1 MDLYT
6 ISIILFIFFL
16 ILLSGFFSG
25 TETALTAV
33 SKPKIHQLEKSNPR
47 AKIVSFLK
55 LQKEKLIGT
64 LLLGNNLVNTLATAI
79 ATSLI
84 INYSNNS
91 EKAVI
96 YSTCIMTALILIFGE
111 VLPKTVAINKAEIL
125 NKIFVILFILYILLL
140 YMLLITQQSLAVPI
154 ALFSANLYGLIHSWF
169 SLKKNI
175 TLNMVTK

>member
-6 ISIILFIFFL
+6 ISILLFLFFL

-33 SKPKIHQLEKSNPR
+33 SKAKIHQLEKKNSR

-55 LQKEKLIGT
+55 SQKERLIGT
-64 LLLGNNLVNTLATAI
+64 ILLGNNLVNTLATAI

-84 INYSNNS
+84 INYANDN

-96 YSTCIMTALILIFGE
+96 Y
-111 VLPKTVAINKAEIL
+111 
-125 NKIFVILFILYILLL
+125 
-140 YMLLITQQSLAVPI
+140 
-154 ALFSANLYGLIHSWF
+154 
-169 SLKKNI
+169 
-175 TLNMVTK
+175 

>member
-33 SKPKIHQLEKSNPR
+33 SKPKIHQLEKKNPR

-111 VLPKTVAINKAEIL
+111 VLPKTIAINKFVENHSIDSFSI
-125 NKIFVILFILYILLL
+125 IFSTCFTVIIKELFK
-140 YMLLITQQSLAVPI
+140 
-154 ALFSANLYGLIHSWF
+154 G
-169 SLKKNI
+169 K
-175 TLNMVTK
+175 